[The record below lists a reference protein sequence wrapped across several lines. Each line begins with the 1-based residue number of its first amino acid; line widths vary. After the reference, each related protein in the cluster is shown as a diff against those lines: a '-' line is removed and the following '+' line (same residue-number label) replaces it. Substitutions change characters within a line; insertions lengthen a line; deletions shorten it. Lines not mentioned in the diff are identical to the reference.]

1 MALSLHNVDGQ
12 PGDYKVTL
20 EASGA
25 VALERPVSET
35 RRLAAGQRELLTWP
49 LLASNDAGFGKVAV
63 AVEGPGNFAV
73 RREWDIQVRA
83 AQTPSAVDTVAQ
95 LAAGRELTLDRNV
108 TASFAPGTATVGVSL
123 TRTPGI
129 DVAALL
135 RALDKYP
142 YGCIEQTTS
151 RALPLLYY
159 NDVALL
165 GYGPSDPRI
174 PDRVQDAVYR
184 IVDMQLPDGS
194 FGMWGPFSPAAEWLQ
209 GYALDFLLR
218 ARDQQMAV
226 PAASLQRAL
235 TWLNRTV
242 DKFSPN
248 AQAYAWY
255 VLAKAGLADPGRIRY
270 FQDNTGDEMKGGL
283 AWAQLAAALNHVG
296 EPGRAKLAFAKARQ
310 LINEYDSHDYY
321 GSPLRNRAALLALAA
336 EAGGREGVT
345 QIASAVGERL
355 AANIDFT
362 TTQEQAWLVLA
373 ARAMAAG
380 GELAYSVDGAQKK
393 ATTEPVVI
401 NPDQAAIARGVRLK
415 NEGDSTV
422 WMQVTARGVPIEPLP
437 AASEG
442 LSVNRE
448 YLTLDGRPANLRSL
462 RQNDRLIVSLSG
474 RNVEGG
480 YHEVALLDLLP
491 AGFEIESVLTEE
503 TAKPF
508 RFLPKLTETRIAEA
522 RDDRFFASLNLGR
535 RGYRMW
541 WDSEEQRVAN
551 SYQVAYIVRAV
562 TPGSFVLP
570 AVHVSDMYAPRVYAR
585 SAMGRVEI
593 APR

>member
-1 MALSLHNVDGQ
+1 
-12 PGDYKVTL
+12 
-20 EASGA
+20 
-25 VALERPVSET
+25 
-35 RRLAAGQRELLTWP
+35 
-49 LLASNDAGFGKVAV
+49 
-63 AVEGPGNFAV
+63 V

-108 TASFAPGTATVGVSL
+108 TASFAPGTSQVAVSL
-123 TRTPGI
+123 TRIPGI

-174 PDRVQDAVYR
+174 SDRVQEAVYR

-209 GYALDFLLR
+209 SYALDFLLR

-226 PAASLQRAL
+226 PSASLQRGL
-235 TWLNRTV
+235 TWLNRTA
-242 DKFSPN
+242 DKFTPN

-270 FQDNTGDEMKGGL
+270 FQDNSGSQMSDGL
-283 AWAQLAAALNHVG
+283 AWAQLAAALNHVA
-296 EPGRAKLAFAKARQ
+296 EPGRARLAFAKARQ
-310 LINEYDSHDYY
+310 MANAVGPNDYY
-321 GSPLRNRAALLALAA
+321 GSALRNRAALLALAA
-336 EAGGREGVT
+336 EAGGREGVAEV
-345 QIASAVGERL
+345 ASVIGERL
-355 AANIDFT
+355 TANVNQT
-362 TTQEQAWLVLA
+362 TTQEQAWLVMA
-373 ARAMAAG
+373 ARALAG
-380 GELAYSVDGAQKK
+380 GSELAYSIDGEQKK
-393 ATTEPVVI
+393 ARTEPVVI
-401 NPDQAAIARGVRLK
+401 NPDQAAIGRGVKLK

-422 WMQVTARGVPIEPLP
+422 WMQVTARGVPNEPLP
-437 AASEG
+437 AATQG
-442 LSVNRE
+442 LSVRRE

-462 RQNDRLIVSLSG
+462 RQNERLIVSLSG

-491 AGFEIESVLTEE
+491 AGFEIETVLTEE
-503 TAKPF
+503 KAKPF
-508 RFLPKLTETRIAEA
+508 TFLPKITETRIAEG

-535 RGYRMW
+535 RTYRSW
-541 WDSEEQRVAN
+541 WDSDDEMKLSIN
-551 SYQVAYIVRAV
+551 SFHVAYIVRAV
-562 TPGSFVLP
+562 TPGSFALP
-570 AVHVSDMYAPRVYAR
+570 AVHVSDMYAPRVYGR
-585 SAMGRVEI
+585 TAMGRVDI